1 MNPKYI
7 DIHENTS
14 MKPAALYANLKIIF
28 KIKLFLKLNF
38 SGERRLDGE
47 GHTGCSSKGLGF
59 DF

>member
-1 MNPKYI
+1 
-7 DIHENTS
+7 

-38 SGERRLDGE
+38 SEERWLDGE
-47 GHTGCSSKGLGF
+47 GHTGHSSKGLGF